1 MPIFGLR
8 FSVLTASL
16 PDVAVAGA
24 VAGAGVVV
32 GAADVVAPAAG
43 VALSSVVLASFEE
56 AGLACLGCSS
66 VKLLF
71 CFFEGKHKKGIMGMG
86 EGGDGEFGHARPWP
100 AVRTLL

>member
-8 FSVLTASL
+8 FSVLTTSL

-24 VAGAGVVV
+24 VAGAPVVV
-32 GAADVVAPAAG
+32 GAADVVVAAAG
-43 VALSSVVLASFEE
+43 VVVASVVEASFEL
-56 AGLACLGCSS
+56 AGFLGCSS

-71 CFFEGKHKKGIMGMG
+71 CFFEGKHMKGIVEIV
-86 EGGDGEFGHARPWP
+86 EGKDEELATLALFP